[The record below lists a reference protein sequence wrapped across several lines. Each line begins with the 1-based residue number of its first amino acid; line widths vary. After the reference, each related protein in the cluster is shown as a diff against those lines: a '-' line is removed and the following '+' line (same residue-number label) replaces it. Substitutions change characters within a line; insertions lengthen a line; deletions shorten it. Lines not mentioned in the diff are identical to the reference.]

1 MFASNGSLGDRTL
14 VKVNTTNFAP
24 RFGFAYSPYK
34 NTVVRGGY
42 GIFNLLLERFGSE
55 NQLAL
60 NPPFLVQ
67 TTGSLSSTVNQ
78 PLFQLQNGF
87 PSSYLNPAD
96 IN

>member
-1 MFASNGSLGDRTL
+1 MANFNPAGSGSLVFARNSSLGDRAL
-14 VKVNTTNFAP
+14 VKINTTNFAP
-24 RFGFAYSPYK
+24 RFGFAYSPSP

-67 TTGSLSSTVNQ
+67 TTGSVASITN
-78 PLFQLQNGF
+78 
-87 PSSYLNPAD
+87 
-96 IN
+96 